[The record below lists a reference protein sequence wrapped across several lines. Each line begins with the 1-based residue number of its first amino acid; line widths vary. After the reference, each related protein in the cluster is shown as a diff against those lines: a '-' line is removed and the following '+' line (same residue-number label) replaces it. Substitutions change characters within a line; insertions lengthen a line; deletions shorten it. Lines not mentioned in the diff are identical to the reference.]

1 MDRLDFRYSFNTKLE
16 VILAF
21 LNTKLLLCVLFYSV
35 STYTVKVMNL
45 KRTKMSIYTI
55 KAKNDYNLERREW
68 LNFVEE
74 VITL

>member
-1 MDRLDFRYSFNTKLE
+1 VDRLDFRYSFNTKLE

-45 KRTKMSIYTI
+45 KRTKMPIYTI
-55 KAKNDYNLERREW
+55 KAKTTYNLERREW
-68 LNFVEE
+68 LNYVEE